1 MRKLASSLRVTELDT
16 LLSTLLRLYA
26 ADEALC
32 KDAFMASTMAE
43 LAPLSR
49 QLTEAVKR
57 ERTGSLAEA
66 DRVRDAV
73 ILDLG
78 TLAEGYTAIPFEAQ
92 KTAAFAVKAVFDK
105 YGRRIVG
112 ESYATESSLIESL
125 LIDLSAPELAGMI
138 AQLPGIAELIAALRR
153 AQDDFN
159 VAKDQQTE
167 RAASDDAPSATS
179 LRKNLIAK
187 VNDRLI
193 PYLNAMAIANE
204 AVFGAFIKQVEVEIG
219 RANDSVSRR
228 KSAK

>member
-105 YGRRIVG
+105 YGRRIVS

-167 RAASDDAPSATS
+167 RAASKESH
-179 LRKNLIAK
+179 R
-187 VNDRLI
+187 
-193 PYLNAMAIANE
+193 E
-204 AVFGAFIKQVEVEIG
+204 GQ
-219 RANDSVSRR
+219 
-228 KSAK
+228 

>member
-1 MRKLASSLRVTELDT
+1 MRKLVSTLRITELDT
-16 LLSTLLRLYA
+16 FLSTLLRLYA
-26 ADEALC
+26 SDEALC

-49 QLTEAVKR
+49 QFTEAVKR

-66 DRVRDAV
+66 DRARDAV

-78 TLAEGYTAIPFEAQ
+78 TLIEGYTAIPFEAQ
-92 KTAAFAVKAVFDK
+92 KTAALALKAVFDK
-105 YGRRIVG
+105 YGKRIVS

-219 RANDSVSRR
+219 RANDTVSRR

>member
-1 MRKLASSLRVTELDT
+1 MRKLVSTLRVTELDT
-16 LLSTLLRLYA
+16 FLSTLLRLYA
-26 ADEALC
+26 ADEALS

-43 LAPLSR
+43 LTPLSR

-57 ERTGSLAEA
+57 ERLGSLVEA
-66 DRVRDAV
+66 DRARDAV

-78 TLAEGYTAIPFEAQ
+78 TLIDGYTAIPFEAQ
-92 KTAAFAVKAVFDK
+92 KTAALALKAVFDK
-105 YGRRIVG
+105 YGKRIVS

-179 LRKNLIAK
+179 LRKGITVK
-187 VNDRLI
+187 INDRLI
-193 PYLNAMAIANE
+193 PYLNAMNIANE
-204 AVFGAFIKQVEVEIG
+204 AVFGAFVKQVEVEIG
-219 RANDSVSRR
+219 RTNDTVSRR

>member
-1 MRKLASSLRVTELDT
+1 MW
-16 LLSTLLRLYA
+16 
-26 ADEALC
+26 C
-32 KDAFMASTMAE
+32 KRRCGSAFG
-43 LAPLSR
+43 R
-49 QLTEAVKR
+49 
-57 ERTGSLAEA
+57 
-66 DRVRDAV
+66 
-73 ILDLG
+73 I
-78 TLAEGYTAIPFEAQ
+78 
-92 KTAAFAVKAVFDK
+92 AVKAVFDK
-105 YGRRIVG
+105 YGRRIVS

-159 VAKDQQTE
+159 VAKDLQTE

-179 LRKNLIAK
+179 LRKGITAK
-187 VNDRLI
+187 INDSLI

>member
-1 MRKLASSLRVTELDT
+1 MRKLVSTLRVTELDT
-16 LLSTLLRLYA
+16 FLSTLLRLYA
-26 ADEALC
+26 ADEALS
-32 KDAFMASTMAE
+32 KDAFIASTMAE
-43 LAPLSR
+43 LTPLSR

-57 ERTGSLAEA
+57 ERLGSLVEA
-66 DRVRDAV
+66 DRARDAV

-78 TLAEGYTAIPFEAQ
+78 TLIEGYTAIPFEAQ
-92 KTAAFAVKAVFDK
+92 RMAAFAVKAVFDK
-105 YGRRIVG
+105 YGKRIVS

-179 LRKNLIAK
+179 LRKGITAK
-187 VNDRLI
+187 INDRLI

-219 RANDSVSRR
+219 RVNDTVSRR
-228 KSAK
+228 KSSK

>member
-1 MRKLASSLRVTELDT
+1 MRKLVSTLRITELDT
-16 LLSTLLRLYA
+16 FLSTLLRLYA

-32 KDAFMASTMAE
+32 KDTFMASTMAE

-49 QLTEAVKR
+49 QFTEAVKR

-66 DRVRDAV
+66 DRARDAV

-92 KTAAFAVKAVFDK
+92 KTAALAVKAVFDK
-105 YGRRIVG
+105 YGKRIVS

-219 RANDSVSRR
+219 RANDAVSRR

>member
-1 MRKLASSLRVTELDT
+1 MRKLVSTLRITELDT
-16 LLSTLLRLYA
+16 FLSTLLRLYA

-49 QLTEAVKR
+49 QFTEAVKR

-92 KTAAFAVKAVFDK
+92 KAAAFAVKAVFDK
-105 YGRRIVG
+105 YGKRIVS

-159 VAKDQQTE
+159 VAKDLQTE

-219 RANDSVSRR
+219 RANDTVSRR
-228 KSAK
+228 KSSK